1 MTTRAMAPLP
11 ARTVRDAGPA
21 ALAGVLTLHVV
32 AIAWSRLA
40 SAPSPWSP
48 VLLLL
53 IASSALGFRLGARG

>member
-21 ALAGVLTLHVV
+21 ALAGVLAPHVV
-32 AIAWSRLA
+32 ALVSSRLA

-48 VLLLL
+48 VRLLL
-53 IASSALGFRLGARG
+53 IASSALGFRLSARG